1 MGREEKTYVVK
12 MPSYPFIQAYTF
24 IRDLRV
30 CVSNDLAEVIASLI
44 TNIKSRNEWRT
55 VQFIMICMAPWYPY

>member
-12 MPSYPFIQAYTF
+12 MPSYPFI
-24 IRDLRV
+24 RDLRV
-30 CVSNDLAEVIASLI
+30 CVYNDLAEVIASLI

-55 VQFIMICMAPWYPY
+55 VQFIMICMAPWYLY

>member
-30 CVSNDLAEVIASLI
+30 CVSNDLASLI